1 MDELNIF
8 TRILN
13 QFGHYINH
21 LDWGY
26 IFTFIIMAY
35 AFKKVDSR
43 SRIRKWVP
51 KQIPIKWGPFIFGLL
66 YACALFFVR
75 ERTFEGAEML
85 FKSFIFAV
93 AFQHTILEKFFS
105 LLENNNSH
113 QNKGTGKGAK

>member
-1 MDELNIF
+1 MEELNIF

-13 QFGHYINH
+13 QFGHYINQ

-26 IFTFIIMAY
+26 IFTFMIMAY
-35 AFKKVDSR
+35 ASNKINTKNK
-43 SRIRKWVP
+43 IWKWVP
-51 KQIPIKWGPFIFGLL
+51 KYMSVKWWPVIVGLL

-75 ERTFEGAEML
+75 DHTFIQGEML
-85 FKSFIFAV
+85 FKSFVFAV

-113 QNKGTGKGAK
+113 QNKDTGKGTK